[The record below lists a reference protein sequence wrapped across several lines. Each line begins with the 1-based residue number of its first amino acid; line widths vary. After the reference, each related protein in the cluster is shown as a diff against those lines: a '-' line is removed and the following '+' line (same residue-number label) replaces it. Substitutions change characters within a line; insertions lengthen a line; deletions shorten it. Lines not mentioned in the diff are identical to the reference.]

1 MSLKDLK
8 DYFKANFIVNN
19 SGWTNGISIG
29 KIDNT
34 LEKAICFYNSNVN
47 LSYQGVI
54 GGKQNKSTKIKPITI
69 LLRYG
74 KNKNEAETMAK
85 SIYEFFEERTFYIN
99 KKRVFVEM
107 LYEYPND
114 LGTDDNNVYE
124 YSIEMYMYVCE
135 MEG

>member
-8 DYFKANFIVNN
+8 DYFKTTY
-19 SGWTNGISIG
+19 SWKDSISIG
-29 KIDNT
+29 KIDNNQ
-34 LEKAICFYNSNVN
+34 EKAICFYNSRVN

-54 GGKQNKSTKIKPITI
+54 GGKKNKSTRIKPITI
-69 LLRYG
+69 LLRYT
-74 KNKNEAETMAK
+74 KNQNEAEIMAK

-107 LYEYPND
+107 LYEVPND